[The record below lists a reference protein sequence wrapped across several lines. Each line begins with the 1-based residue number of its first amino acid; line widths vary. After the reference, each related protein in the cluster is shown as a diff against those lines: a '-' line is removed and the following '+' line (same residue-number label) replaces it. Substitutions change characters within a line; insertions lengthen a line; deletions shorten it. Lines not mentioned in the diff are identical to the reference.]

1 MRKGYTHIT
10 IVLDSSGSMNTIKKA
25 TIEGY
30 NAFVQENNKLPGELS
45 TMVTQFNHD
54 VKVGPLTV
62 ANLNQLN
69 EANYHPMGS
78 TALYDAIGDTINF
91 TGKALEDMPEDRRP
105 ERVIF
110 VIVTDGEENASREFN
125 RDQIFKMIGIQREIY
140 KWEFVFMGANQDAY
154 AVAEQ
159 MNISV
164 DSALNY
170 GHTSH
175 ETRAAWKG
183 MTVNTMSY
191 RTGLASSLSFSE
203 DQRAEAQQDSAA

>member
-1 MRKGYTHIT
+1 MLKDYCHIT
-10 IVLDSSGSMNTIKKA
+10 VVLDSSGSMSTIKSA

-30 NAFVQENNKLPGELS
+30 NAFVLTNSKLPGKLS
-45 TMVTQFNHD
+45 TMITQFNQD
-54 VKVGPLTV
+54 VNVGFLTV
-62 ANLNQLN
+62 DNLYLLN

-78 TALYDAIGDTINF
+78 TALYDAIGNTINL
-91 TGKALEDMPEDRRP
+91 TGKALEDLPEDQRP

-125 RDQIFKMIGIQREIY
+125 RDQIFKMIGIQRETY

-164 DSALNY
+164 DSALDY

-191 RTGLASSLSFSE
+191 RTGLAASLSFS
-203 DQRAEAQQDSAA
+203 DSQRAESQQDSAA